1 MRHRLPAV
9 AYLLVAVLGAAGAT
23 ARYAVDGWVSDATHG
38 QFPWGTLVI
47 NVAGAFALGL
57 LVALTTERLLPHPN
71 WRVAL
76 GIGFLGSFTTFS
88 TYTYE
93 TVRLAEDGALHL
105 AFANAVGMVVLGLA
119 AAVAGLAV
127 GRAL

>member
-1 MRHRLPAV
+1 MTYA
-9 AYLLVAVLGAAGAT
+9 LVAIFGAAGAVS
-23 ARYAVDGWVSDATHG
+23 RYVLDGRITDLTHG
-38 QFPWGTLVI
+38 QFPWGTFVV

-76 GIGFLGSFTTFS
+76 GIGYLGSFTTFS

-93 TVRLAEDGALHL
+93 TVKLAEDGAIGL
-105 AFANAVGMVVLGLA
+105 ALANSIGMLALGLTAAALGLA
-119 AAVAGLAV
+119 L
-127 GRAL
+127 GRTL